1 MANWVAKY
9 RENDVPFGEEVFLSI
24 EGTDYGFVGMP
35 DNGEELDLIPADTI
49 EEAREDL
56 DYYFAGW
63 DTFEWL
69 D

>member
-1 MANWVAKY
+1 MSHLIAKY
-9 RENDVPFGEEVFLSI
+9 RENDSTLGEEVFLSI
-24 EGTDYGFVGMP
+24 EGTDCGFVAMP
-35 DNGEELDLIPADTI
+35 DNGEDLDLFPADTV

-56 DYYFAGW
+56 ADYFLDW